1 MRFQGQVAIVTGAA
15 RGIGRG
21 IALRL
26 AREGASVVVNDL
38 PGAAEAEETAAEIT
52 ALGGGRRGIAIA
64 ADVADHGAM
73 ERLFD
78 AAWEEF
84 GRLDVA
90 VANAAASLR
99 KPVVDCTEAE
109 VRRVIDVTQ
118 LGTFHTCQLA
128 ARRMLAQGR
137 GGRIVVIGSVHSQR
151 PIPNAAAYNM
161 SKAAIAHLAATM
173 AAELAGDRIA
183 VNVIDPGWVDTPG
196 ERRFFT
202 EAQIKADGPR
212 LPWGRIGTP
221 DDIAAAAAF
230 LASAEADYVTGAV
243 LRVDGG
249 FSLVH

>member
-1 MRFQGQVAIVTGAA
+1 MRFTGQVAIVTGAA
-15 RGIGRG
+15 RGIGRA

-38 PGAAEAEETAAEIT
+38 PGTDDAAETAAEIT

-64 ADVADHGAM
+64 ADVADRAAM

-78 AAWEEF
+78 AAWQEF

-90 VANAAASLR
+90 VANAASSLR
-99 KPVVDCTEAE
+99 KPVVDCTVEE
-109 VRRVIDVTQ
+109 VRRVIEVTQ

-128 ARRMLAQGR
+128 ARRMLAEGR
-137 GGRIVVIGSVHSQR
+137 GGRIVLIGSVHAQR
-151 PIPNAAAYNM
+151 PYARAAAYNM

-173 AAELAGDRIA
+173 AVELAGDRIA
-183 VNVIDPGWVDTPG
+183 VNVIDPGWIDTPG
-196 ERRFFT
+196 ERKLFT
-202 EAQIKADGPR
+202 EEQIQADGPR

-221 DDIAAAAAF
+221 DDVAAAAAF

-249 FSLVH
+249 YSLLH